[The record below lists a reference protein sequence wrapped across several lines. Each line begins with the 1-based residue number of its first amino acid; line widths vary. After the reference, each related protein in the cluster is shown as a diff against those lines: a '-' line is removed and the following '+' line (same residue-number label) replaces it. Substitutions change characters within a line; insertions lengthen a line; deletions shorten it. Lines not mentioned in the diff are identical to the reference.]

1 MANVIPDSA
10 ERFSKF
16 AEFYDRVRPHP
27 PEELAN
33 LLRQWSGTTDPDVV
47 DIGCGTGLSSTIW
60 PEATG
65 VEPSAE
71 MRAIAAQRGIR
82 VVDGTGEET
91 GLPDG
96 CADIVTVSH
105 ALHWFDAARAFPE
118 IARIMRPG
126 AVLAAFD
133 FDWPPA
139 VDPEVDAAYR
149 DFETVHHTLEA
160 ERGLRPNFAPKSEHL
175 QRLRDSGLFRHVNE
189 VCLHMKETGGAARF
203 VDFAAS
209 QGGVIALLEEG
220 VSEDTLGLTRL
231 REVTERRMTD
241 HTTWWWTCR
250 VRLAT
255 R

>member
-1 MANVIPDSA
+1 MPNLIPDSA

-16 AEFYDRVRPHP
+16 AEFYDRVRPGP
-27 PEELAN
+27 PEELAD
-33 LLRQWSGTTDPDVV
+33 LLRQWSGAADPDVV
-47 DIGCGTGLSSTIW
+47 DIGCGTGLSATIW
-60 PEATG
+60 PEVTG
-65 VEPSAE
+65 VEPSPE
-71 MRAIAAQRGIR
+71 MRAVAARRGIH
-82 VVDGTGEET
+82 VMDGTAEKT

-105 ALHWFDAARAFPE
+105 ALHWFDAALAFPE

-149 DFETVHHTLEA
+149 AFEAAHTTLEV
-160 ERGLRPNFAPKSEHL
+160 ERGLRPGFAPKSEHVA
-175 QRLRDSGLFRHVNE
+175 RLRQSGLFRHVNE

-209 QGGVIALLEEG
+209 QGGVVALLEQG
-220 VSEDTLGLTRL
+220 VSEDVLGLTRL
-231 REVTERRMTD
+231 REVAERRMAGGR
-241 HTTWWWTCR
+241 TWWWTCR
-250 VRLAT
+250 VRLAV

>member
-1 MANVIPDSA
+1 MMNSIPESA
-10 ERFSKF
+10 DRFSKF
-16 AEFYDRVRPHP
+16 AEFYDRVRPKP
-27 PEELAN
+27 PEELAD
-33 LLRQWSGTTDPDVV
+33 LLRQWSGTQNPAVV

-60 PEATG
+60 PEVTG

-71 MRAIAAQRGIR
+71 MRAIAARRGIK

-91 GLPDG
+91 GLPDA

-105 ALHWFDAARAFPE
+105 ALHWFDPARAFPE

-149 DFETVHHTLEA
+149 EFEATHTALEA
-160 ERGLRPNFAPKSEHL
+160 ERGLRPTFLAKSGHL
-175 QRLRDSGLFRHVNE
+175 GRLRDSGLFRHVNE
-189 VCLHMKETGGAARF
+189 VCLHMKETGGADRF

-209 QGGVIALLEEG
+209 QGGIPALREQG
-220 VSEDTLGLTRL
+220 VDEDALGLTQL
-231 REVTERRMTD
+231 REVARRRMTD
-241 HTTWWWTCR
+241 RSTWWWTCR

>member
-1 MANVIPDSA
+1 MVNLIPGSV

-16 AEFYDRVRPHP
+16 AEFYDRVRPRP
-27 PEELAN
+27 PRELAD
-33 LLRQWSGTTDPDVV
+33 LLRQWSGAPDPTVV

-60 PEATG
+60 PQVTG

-71 MRAIAAQRGIR
+71 MRAIAAGRGIH
-82 VVDGTGEET
+82 VIDGTAEET

-96 CADIVTVSH
+96 SADIVTVSH
-105 ALHWFDAARAFPE
+105 ALHWFDAGRAFPE

-149 DFETVHHTLEA
+149 EFETAHTALEA
-160 ERGLRPNFAPKSEHL
+160 ERGLRPSFAPKSEHL
-175 QRLRDSGLFRHVNE
+175 ERLRGSGLFRHVNE
-189 VCLHMKETGGAARF
+189 VCLHMKETCGATRF
-203 VDFAAS
+203 VDFAMS

-220 VSEDTLGLTRL
+220 VSEDVLGLTRL
-231 REVTERRMTD
+231 REVAERRMTD
-241 HTTWWWTCR
+241 RSTWWWTCR

>member
-1 MANVIPDSA
+1 M
-10 ERFSKF
+10 
-16 AEFYDRVRPHP
+16 RPKP
-27 PEELAN
+27 PQELAD
-33 LLRQWSGTTDPDVV
+33 LLRQWSGSANPAVV

-60 PEATG
+60 PEVTG

-71 MRAIAAQRGIR
+71 MRAIAAGRGIN

-118 IARIMRPG
+118 ITRILRPG
-126 AVLAAFD
+126 GVLAAFD

-149 DFETVHHTLEA
+149 EFEAAHTALEA
-160 ERGLRPNFAPKSEHL
+160 ERGLRPTFAPKSEHL
-175 QRLRDSGLFRHVNE
+175 RRLRDSGLFRHVNE
-189 VCLHMKETGGAARF
+189 VCLHMKETGGADRF
-203 VDFAAS
+203 VDFASS

-220 VSEDTLGLTRL
+220 VSEDALGLTRL
-231 REVTERRMTD
+231 REVTKRRMTD
-241 HTTWWWTCR
+241 RSTWWWTCR